1 MFKLILG
8 FVLLCNLSAYA
19 VEKEKTAEKWSSLD
33 EQLDQLKMPANQ
45 VPGAV
50 SEDKLYS
57 VQMRYVPLVKA
68 HEVSLNGSKDFN
80 SDGHLDANQVGL
92 DYRYH
97 FNDKWT
103 LKVSYLKAFNK
114 LNKSGEIL
122 LKNNKLVSDSDFLM
136 SKADIGAEY
145 NLFYGKFRFGTNSV
159 FYFDQYI
166 GLTAG
171 MIELRRGAT
180 AVGGIDAGFAFWMG
194 KSGSLRLG
202 VHNNFYQET
211 SGLGTKALT
220 RNMIGYVSLG
230 LLMGGK

>member
-1 MFKLILG
+1 MFKFVLG
-8 FVLLCNLSAYA
+8 FLLLFSLSAFG
-19 VEKEKTAEKWSSLD
+19 VEKEKTAEKWTSLD

-45 VPGAV
+45 TPGAV

-57 VQMRYVPLVKA
+57 VQLRYVPLVKA
-68 HEVSLNGSKDFN
+68 HEVSLGGSKDFN
-80 SDGHLDANQVGL
+80 SEGHLDSNQVSL

-97 FNDKWT
+97 FTDKWT

-114 LNKSGEIL
+114 LNKSGEVL
-122 LKNNKLVSDSDFLM
+122 LKNEKLVSDSDYMM

-180 AVGGIDAGFAFWMG
+180 VVGGIDAGFAFWMG
-194 KSGSLRLG
+194 KKGSLRIG

-211 SGLGTKALT
+211 NGLGDKALT
-220 RNMIGYVSLG
+220 RNMIGYLSLG
-230 LLMGGK
+230 LLMGGE